1 MEIFIGLGQNDKKTE
16 LKLFTDGFLMKF
28 QDNETKKEATKELKN
43 TLGANCF
50 NYLDM
55 IDLEQFIDRK
65 YKERRIKNKKTS
77 SRVPRTNK
85 NTIFSGLVFKPV

>member
-43 TLGANCF
+43 TMGANCF
-50 NYLDM
+50 NYLNM
-55 IDLEQFIDRK
+55 IDL
-65 YKERRIKNKKTS
+65 
-77 SRVPRTNK
+77 
-85 NTIFSGLVFKPV
+85 

>member
-1 MEIFIGLGQNDKKTE
+1 
-16 LKLFTDGFLMKF
+16 
-28 QDNETKKEATKELKN
+28 
-43 TLGANCF
+43 
-50 NYLDM
+50 M

-85 NTIFSGLVFKPV
+85 NTIFSCLVFKPV